1 MNEIAQQIVPP
12 HIRERIDEWPERKAL
27 LKRII
32 WNMGELAR
40 KRAELEEEKQ
50 DD

>member
-12 HIRERIDEWPERKAL
+12 HIRERIDEWPEREAL
-27 LKRII
+27 LERMR

>member
-1 MNEIAQQIVPP
+1 MSEIAQQIVPP
-12 HIRERIDEWPERKAL
+12 HIRDRIDEWPKRKAL
-27 LKRII
+27 LERMR

>member
-12 HIRERIDEWPERKAL
+12 HIRERIDEWPKRKAL
-27 LKRII
+27 LERMRQ
-32 WNMGELAR
+32 NMGELAR